1 VAPAHQGRG
10 SGCAGRT
17 PRAGRGPGR
26 PASRGGRDL
35 RGDIGGRTGRAA
47 GPVGRP
53 AMPPGRSRHRRHTGL
68 DRGGPPPLGERQAP
82 AVLRRPV
89 FFTFVCE
96 MR

>member
-47 GPVGRP
+47 GPVRRAAVPDGR
-53 AMPPGRSRHRRHTGL
+53 GRRRRHTGL
-68 DRGGPPPLGERQAP
+68 DRGRPAPLGERQAP
-82 AVLRRPV
+82 AIVRWPIFL
-89 FFTFVCE
+89 TFV
-96 MR
+96 